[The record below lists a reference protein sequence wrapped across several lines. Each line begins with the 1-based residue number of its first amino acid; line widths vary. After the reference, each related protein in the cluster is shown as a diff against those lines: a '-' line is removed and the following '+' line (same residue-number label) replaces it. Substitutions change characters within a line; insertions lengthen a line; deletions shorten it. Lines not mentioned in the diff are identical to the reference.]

1 MAKNLP
7 ANARDSRHVGLIPG
21 SGRIPELEWQPT
33 AVFLPGKC
41 HGKRSLVATFHR
53 VAELD
58 STEHTHTH
66 THTLVII
73 KKDEDLF
80 IGLSMILVLTFKIC
94 TIYIDV

>member
-1 MAKNLP
+1 MSDSQVALVAKNLP

-21 SGRIPELEWQPT
+21 LGRIPELEWQPT

-58 STEHTHTH
+58 TTEHTHTH
-66 THTLVII
+66 THTHTS
-73 KKDEDLF
+73 E
-80 IGLSMILVLTFKIC
+80 
-94 TIYIDV
+94 Y